1 MESTV
6 RDGEEVSVKEKQVL
20 ATRTAEE
27 CQSEGDTAV
36 LSLLQRRTWQQTRRI
51 VAWILRFV
59 RNVVGQANTNN
70 QSPILLST
78 LLSVPRNAVGTRL
91 NGKEILIAGKLLIRL
106 HQQQITSKVINSMQ
120 RLNIKKDAE
129 GLFRCYGRLGNS
141 NLDDDAKIPLIILQN
156 SMLAE
161 RIIDDCH
168 GRGHLSTNALL
179 LICLLSA
186 FCGNANALAKVLAKK
201 THSIKCIPGGVELLS
216 KETVPYEV
224 CAEDYCKSISAPK
237 TNETIHFPPQ
247 VTLYEQFVQW
257 KLLYNETSG

>member
-141 NLDDDAKIPLIILQN
+141 DLDDDAKIPLIILQN

-168 GRGHLSTNALL
+168 GRGHLSEELSCFPRKLSHMRSVRRLL
-179 LICLLSA
+179 QINFSA
-186 FCGNANALAKVLAKK
+186 KDK
-201 THSIKCIPGGVELLS
+201 
-216 KETVPYEV
+216 
-224 CAEDYCKSISAPK
+224 
-237 TNETIHFPPQ
+237 
-247 VTLYEQFVQW
+247 
-257 KLLYNETSG
+257 